1 MDVFLL
7 KAIAIDKLLVKDIMS
22 PPTITA
28 RKGETVS
35 EVISKMK
42 KSKVREMPVLD
53 GDKPLGVVSHR
64 VLLSRRNVPLS
75 AKVEHIMI
83 PAPKLEEDMKVLHA
97 AEELLSSGV
106 RGAPV
111 VRNHKMVG
119 FLSRTDIVRMLPKV
133 DELKSKRVSDIMSR
147 HPHTVTPKEA
157 IRKAQVLMTSLDE
170 KALPVVDEFNRLVG
184 AVGMTEIIDVIW
196 SPKASKPPNEIVGAS
211 REPADVKVE
220 SVMNNSPVSLLPAD
234 TLDKAVATMLDK
246 KLSTLF
252 VTEEG
257 KLVGVV
263 SQVDLMEQVISL
275 LPREGVYVQITGLDV
290 GDPDVYDVLYDM
302 IGKSMKRIDRILP
315 PRVFS
320 LHVSVYN
327 HEGLKSKYSL
337 GARLT
342 TAKNM
347 YYVKTV
353 DWDLY
358 KATDT
363 LLDNLENNVKRDHE
377 KQLDLVKKRKPYL

>member
-1 MDVFLL
+1 L
-7 KAIAIDKLLVKDIMS
+7 KAIAIDELLVKDIMS
-22 PPTITA
+22 PPTLTA
-28 RKGETVS
+28 NKGDTVS
-35 EVISKMK
+35 EVISKMRK
-42 KSKVREMPVLD
+42 NNVREIPVLD
-53 GDKPLGVVSHR
+53 GDRPIGLVSHR
-64 VLLSRRNVPLS
+64 VLLARRNVPMS

-83 PAPKLEEDMKVLHA
+83 PAPKLEEDMKALHA

-119 FLSRTDIVRMLPKV
+119 FVSRTDIVRMLPNV
-133 DELKSKRVSDIMSR
+133 DELRSKKVSEFMSKN
-147 HPHTVTPKEA
+147 PHSVTAKET
-157 IRKAQVLMTSLDE
+157 IRKAQVMMTGLDE
-170 KALPVVDEFNRLVG
+170 KALPVVDEADRLIG
-184 AVGMTEIIDVIW
+184 AVGMTEIMDVVW
-196 SPKASKPPNEIVGAS
+196 SPKASKPPNEIMGAS
-211 REPADVKVE
+211 REPADVRVGG
-220 SVMNNSPVSLLPAD
+220 VMNTSPVSVAPGD
-234 TLDKAVATMLDK
+234 TLEKAVAIMLDK

-252 VTEEG
+252 VTDEG

-275 LPREGVYVQITGLDV
+275 LPREGVYVQLTGLHV
-290 GDPDVYDVLYDM
+290 GDPEVYDILYEM

-320 LHVSVYN
+320 MHVTVYN

-358 KATDT
+358 KATDS
-363 LLDNLENNVKRDHE
+363 LLDMLENNVKRDHE
-377 KQLDLVKKRKPYL
+377 KQLDLAKKRKPNL